1 VFVVEAHS
9 NLFSTI
15 QDCKADTNFSWA
27 EMFSFFSIPTEA
39 GYRTECVT
47 CLLVNINY
55 MSSTDVHRFS
65 KNLGAKRVK
74 SCKSYSEDP
83 QALGTS
89 MQTLVAQA
97 TWHLG
102 FVHICT
108 SICRKQCEFLR

>member
-1 VFVVEAHS
+1 VFAVEAHS

-27 EMFSFFSIPTEA
+27 EMCSFFSVLTEA
-39 GYRTECVT
+39 GYRTECVA

-65 KNLGAKRVK
+65 KNLVAKSVK
-74 SCKSYSEDP
+74 SSKSYSEDL

-89 MQTLVAQA
+89 KQNLVALA
-97 TWHLG
+97 AWHMG
-102 FVHICT
+102 FVYCT
-108 SICRKQCEFLR
+108 VLAFAESSVNF

>member
-27 EMFSFFSIPTEA
+27 EMCSFFSVLTEA

-55 MSSTDVHRFS
+55 MSSMDVHRFS
-65 KNLGAKRVK
+65 KNVGAKRVTSSK
-74 SCKSYSEDP
+74 SCTEDP

-89 MQTLVAQA
+89 MQNLVNLAP
-97 TWHLG
+97 G
-102 FVHICT
+102 FCAY
-108 SICRKQCEFLR
+108 LY